1 MNLKTSQYFNFFTM
15 FLMVSPLMFLSACGG
30 GSGNSGGT
38 STSGTNADTTGAA
51 GTVASAGAE
60 ASTDGEVKTILFFG
74 DSLTAGLGLAD
85 ESEAYPALI
94 QQRIDSLGLPYRAI
108 NAGLSGETSAGGR
121 ERIDWLLRQP
131 VEVFVLGLGANDGL
145 RGIPPES
152 TYENL
157 EAIVQ
162 KVQAANPDVVL
173 VVAGMKI
180 PPSMGQAYFDQF
192 EAIFPRLAAQYDMT
206 LIPFLLEDVAGIVE
220 LNQDDGVHPTAEGQ
234 RLMAGHVWRVMEPL
248 LK

>member
-15 FLMVSPLMFLSACGG
+15 FLMVTPLIFLSACGG
-30 GSGNSGGT
+30 GGGNSGGDVPAAEPEV
-38 STSGTNADTTGAA
+38 ADTGQD
-51 GTVASAGAE
+51 E
-60 ASTDGEVKTILFFG
+60 EVKTILFFG

-85 ESEAYPALI
+85 ENEAYPALI

-108 NAGLSGETSAGGR
+108 NAGLSGETSAAGR

-131 VEVFVLGLGANDGL
+131 VSVFVLGLGANDGL

-152 TYENL
+152 TYANL

-162 KVQAANPDVVL
+162 KVKAANPDVELVL
-173 VVAGMKI
+173 AGMKI

-192 EAIFPRLAAQYDMT
+192 EAIFPRLAMQYDMT

-234 RLMAGHVWRVMEPL
+234 RLMAGHVWMALEPL